1 MAYRKTNNGGGH
13 DGPTAEERA
22 LDKFADLMIE
32 KIKGMQQGL
41 AEALVYRGQHEVAQ
55 EPQRA

>member
-1 MAYRKTNNGGGH
+1 MAYRKTNNGGGY

-32 KIKGMQQGL
+32 KIKGMQQDW
-41 AEALVYRGQHEVAQ
+41 QKPWFTEVAPIKALQ
-55 EPQRA
+55 